1 MPRFLI
7 DANLP
12 YRFDIW
18 RGPDFQHVYDLNDAW
33 PDSEIWRHARE
44 NDLVI
49 VGKDADFSDRIIL
62 STPPPRVVHLRIGN
76 MKMRELHTFVHRVWP
91 RIVELV
97 ETHKLVIVHEQLIEC
112 VA

>member
-12 YRFDIW
+12 CRFDIW
-18 RGPDFQHVYDLNDAW
+18 RGPGFQHVYDLNDAW
-33 PDSEIWRHARE
+33 SDSEVWRYARE
-44 NDLVI
+44 HDLVI
-49 VGKDADFSDRIIL
+49 VSKDADFSDRIML

-76 MKMRELHTFVHRVWP
+76 MRMRELDAFVRRVWP
-91 RIVELV
+91 RVVELV
-97 ETHKLVIVHEQLIEC
+97 QTHKLVIVHERLIEC